1 MAYFKNKYQMQ
12 KASDEE
18 IREFFASTI
27 FEGTFSNEVKSN
39 NHADYFKGHIHS
51 IKVNGEPTNVIGSYI
66 NVPTVANDIAEGE
79 CTFKCRVKDVVR
91 TSPSQ
96 INFTLSPKT
105 LRSKSASKIN
115 LRIEPREGELTNEDL
130 FELWG
135 VDDCECIG
143 YYHFDSK
150 SGGYLIDDLRKTN
163 FDRIPPY
170 LTNKKPI
177 TLWLKYPQKDI
188 ELDNYYRFTWKLSYK
203 DSKNPYEIYLDNR
216 YSLQTITP
224 KWFID
229 KLFEDRHSDKSKN
242 FGSAAN
248 FLDTLSKQL
257 SARESTFVYELL
269 QNANDYPVEGQMV
282 DVEFHITDNYL
293 LFLHSGEKFNVRNIS
308 GICGI
313 NEKEKI
319 ANRKT
324 IGYKGIGFK
333 TVFLNNH
340 YVYLRTGDYS
350 FRFDQGETPE
360 KKRGG
365 RIKRQD
371 APFQILPIWTEHDEV
386 SPEVNS
392 VFDKAAPKFQV
403 KIALRP
409 DSPRILHSGRN
420 SYENLFRE
428 IFSDSNIILFI
439 PNINSVRVFINGNE
453 ERACYR
459 NNEEWIVGDYE
470 TEIDPILQRRINK
483 TIKKGKSRIPEKY
496 TDFDCTRISFAC
508 KHTSAIISQIDDAT
522 LYCYL
527 PTGASWGLPF
537 LMNTDMIPKGDR
549 NDIETEVEL
558 LELEES
564 DLEENDNINLED
576 IKGKNGETNFNEELA
591 YVAGSKL
598 FIWIRDL
605 LTSKKYQLGSVFSL
619 VPDFKKCKREHKDYS
634 SFIEKF
640 EEAFNNCMDTETI
653 VPVPQGISLVNKVIL
668 DTTGLSISGIMSDDE
683 FCKFTGMKD
692 YYLPLPM
699 LRKDKHFNSF
709 LKRYA
714 EDDQIFDKD
723 YLKNL
728 VSNDDFKEWLKDQ
741 DNNNKFL
748 SFLLGNDYL
757 EDYFDETIFIE
768 EECGKLFS
776 ASDLYYN
783 IDEELKDLSAFSSH
797 LCYLS
802 FKTRDFF
809 KDNEKWNEIID
820 GRFAEYDSESFI
832 NDTLLSD
839 NWDETV
845 KALKEWNTSFHFYS
859 YLAKNSIVPDN
870 LCSLPFFKDDPEA
883 TVEDDFH
890 DKFIFLSSSEGKKTC
905 SASWL
910 SSVSFCFVSS
920 KYDTATLNYF
930 KENAGVLDY
939 SDDIIVNDIIQSE
952 DYHDNINE
960 SQQENKE
967 TSVAFVKFCF
977 EHESSFGSGSL
988 RDYTLNS
995 YDCDGDQTSVLS
1007 EDHIYFPSAYFDEY
1021 SQKDWLDCGWM
1032 YSIDP
1037 DYLKVDNDK
1046 EKVKAFLKKTFYLE
1060 ELGAENF
1067 YTEIVRP
1074 KINNIISNTSGDND
1088 RNGLKNIDFVSYLD
1102 QNYKLVFEQEK
1113 DAERFE
1119 AFIFLADAED
1129 GGFYDIESDA
1139 TYIYAYDSE
1148 LKEIL
1153 NSEWFPADIVHMC
1166 TSKYGESKSI
1176 QAIKAK
1182 KYDFAFFFNDVIAEE
1197 LDNIN
1202 DTINSKEASIAFHSF
1217 IIDRLADLTDKQK
1230 EVMKGAKVYLYG
1242 NDEASDR
1249 SDGHH
1254 ILSKSARELAY
1265 MGLVDVSDL
1274 DIIDPDYHIE
1284 ENEEYW
1290 KVRLGN
1296 KQFTVTDFITWLT
1309 DNTDMFYSTIEDNDN
1324 NIKFWR
1330 WVKGCNLTDQTL
1342 GNLPVLPIYLTTD
1355 KYVDSDDTIYLSD
1368 DYIEEGGLETI
1379 VRNYHLDASF
1389 ISSEYIAEEDNIDSW
1404 KDFWVKM
1411 GLRFE
1416 MVDILI
1422 DTIDNR
1428 LSETDDVKLPATIAK
1443 YRLKLEEHYE
1453 GDLISNLRDLR
1464 VKAHDGEF
1472 YSLSEVIYI
1481 DSEKEEPFKY
1491 IDIPNQ
1497 ASFATADERKL
1508 IIDILDKID
1517 GCKIVKLTEWQ
1528 KVKIDRY
1535 LEIQN
1540 DKNNEDLLR
1549 SIHFRFVDELAAMYN
1564 DDKDSFKEFDQ
1575 ISNVLFLDSD
1585 DEFTDVSEMTEGSL
1599 YKPFC
1604 DFEKYGLDY
1613 DYISNS
1619 YLQECT
1625 NDIRKMLNR
1634 VFKIHCDF
1642 RKDDIENLSD
1652 RDFSIYFWSQYLI
1665 KRDTDISGIK
1675 KLIDD
1680 REFDSVEC
1688 IPTKDYM
1695 KKPSEIYSLSISSYV
1710 IKHVDDWENKLPL
1723 KELPNI
1729 EYDKDENRTLF
1740 GLLLNKPSNLRL
1752 SFCDSL
1758 YALFSIAGQ
1767 DRRAQLLL
1775 WMIETYDEKY
1785 DVNVTEYRA
1794 DESAKWKNT
1803 KNEDKPIIELYAL
1816 SYNDKKLEQYFGN
1829 LPQII
1834 NKDYLPSGPIPFKN
1848 ACDILQITTIEPED
1862 LIVDKIGQASK
1873 NEVYK
1878 KTLRVYALV
1887 LAGYEDTENWKSRYQ
1902 KYCELIDALKLWC
1915 CTAISIRYK
1924 KDEKIC
1930 QNLKKFY
1937 REKGSADFYFVKSL
1951 DEKRVFKPFVEN
1963 FIEYLGIEADKDFV
1977 ETVMDSREA
1986 ALELVQ
1992 ENNTLMLNDTFK
2004 DELDLLIPGIKREL
2018 NGIEA
2023 DDTDL
2028 VDEDT
2033 RHTFTG
2039 YTDEPEDDTSEDDNL
2054 EDKLSTESID
2064 IKSTERE
2071 EDHNNAIEYLR
2082 EEEYYDDDEREAIE
2096 KSDEDL
2102 DEDDFCDITKM
2113 YYNYNGEE
2121 IETICEHYRNG
2132 TWVRGHY
2139 RDGYWVNGYWRSCSN
2154 VSSHTRSAGSHNNGN
2169 NFEQEVPS
2177 QSNSTLSSKPYS
2189 QHTDGN
2195 IDVIEQKRTR
2205 SDKSSTHD
2213 YLTTREP
2220 SKRKSSSNA
2229 TPTKAGEGTRSYSDM
2244 NGWGDSG
2251 SNYTPQAPKPY
2262 SPEDVRNFGSHGVT
2276 RTLDVLEPTMSEVAE
2291 INRIL
2296 GEDLSSEQ
2304 IADQN
2309 YLAQLRLYNNLVKRG
2324 MTPNESKDDFVRNAH
2339 MKNEHTIIG
2348 GKYIHKCS
2356 AAGGIMYLSPSI
2368 WNKIADDR
2376 CVVCVYL
2383 GAKSNEF
2390 MYFNSIDDILE
2401 WIGED
2406 DIVIKLTGEEKADVV
2421 EELYSGI
2428 LNGVKGTAYTLIRI
2442 NTNEKYNSLFA
2453 QLPKNNEINETEEN
2467 EDEY

>member
-1 MAYFKNKYQMQ
+1 MPRYINRNQLQ
-12 KASDEE
+12 KATDEE
-18 IREFFASTI
+18 IEQFFSETV
-27 FEGTFSNEVKSN
+27 FEGIYSSELKSKN
-39 NHADYFKGHIHS
+39 SDFYKGS
-51 IKVNGEPTNVIGSYI
+51 ISDIKLEGRPTNLVGLFL
-66 NVPTVANDIAEGE
+66 NVPHNSKDIPEGP
-79 CTFKCRVKDVVR
+79 CSFKCRMNIKALREQGFYKVNLLGSTL
-91 TSPSQ
+91 TSIQKLTESNVT
-96 INFTLSPKT
+96 ISEKE
-105 LRSKSASKIN
+105 SK
-115 LRIEPREGELTNEDL
+115 EQELFDM
-130 FELWG
+130 WG
-135 VDDCECIG
+135 VEDCKCIG
-143 YYHFDSK
+143 YYHYDEESEV
-150 SGGYLIDDLRKTN
+150 YIVDDLRKPN
-163 FDRIPPY
+163 FDHIPYYPGDKE
-170 LTNKKPI
+170 KKPI
-177 TLWLKYPQKDI
+177 RISYPHEIRGI
-188 ELDNYYRFTWKLSYK
+188 ELNDYYLFTWKLSHRNKY
-203 DSKNPYEIYLDNR
+203 NPYEIYLDFNT
-216 YSLQTITP
+216 QPKAINP

-229 KLFEDRHSDKSKN
+229 TLFDDRHNDKSKN
-242 FGSAAN
+242 FGSATN

-257 SARESTFVYELL
+257 SAKESTFVYELL
-269 QNANDYPVEGQMV
+269 QNANDYPVEGCCV

-293 LFLHSGEKFNVRNIS
+293 LFLHTGDKFNVRNIS

-313 NEKEKI
+313 NEKEKV
-319 ANRKT
+319 ANKKT

-350 FRFDQGETPE
+350 FRFDEGETPE
-360 KKRGG
+360 KKVGG
-365 RIKRQD
+365 KIKRLG
-371 APFQILPIWTEHDEV
+371 APFQILPIWTKHNEV
-386 SPEVNS
+386 AKEVNDI
-392 VFDKAAPKFQV
+392 FDNSGDEFRVQ
-403 KIALRP
+403 IALRP
-409 DSPRILHSGRN
+409 DNKNLLHIGKN

-428 IFSDSNIILFI
+428 VFSDSNIILFI
-439 PNINSVRVFINGNE
+439 PNINSVSVFINGKK
-453 ERACYR
+453 ERACFR

-470 TEIDPILQRRINK
+470 NEIKDELQLLINK
-483 TIKKGKSRIPEKY
+483 TIEKGNSRIPEKY
-496 TDFDCTRISFAC
+496 KDFDYTKVSFAC
-508 KHTSAIISQIDDAT
+508 NHEGAMIKPVEDAT

-527 PTGASWGLPF
+527 PTKASWGLPF

-549 NDIETEVEL
+549 NDIEAEVKL
-558 LELEES
+558 I
-564 DLEENDNINLED
+564 DED
-576 IKGKNGETNFNEELA
+576 ETNFNEELA
-591 YVAGSKL
+591 SIAGSKL
-598 FIWIRDL
+598 FLWVRDL
-605 LTSKKYQLGSVFSL
+605 LTSRKYHLGSVFSL
-619 VPDFKKCKREHKDYS
+619 VPDFKKCKREHKDYT

-640 EEAFNNCMDTETI
+640 EDAFDSCLEKETI
-653 VPVPQGISLVNKVIL
+653 VPVPQGIALVNNVIL
-668 DTTGLSISGIMSDDE
+668 DSTGLSTSGIMSDDE
-683 FCKFTGMKD
+683 FRKFTGMED

-714 EDDQIFDKD
+714 EEDQIFDKD
-723 YLKNL
+723 SLKDL
-728 VSNDDFKEWLKDQ
+728 VSNEDFKEWLKDQ

-748 SFLLGNDYL
+748 NFLLENDYL

-783 IDEELKDLSAFSSH
+783 IDEELRDLSAFSSH

-802 FKTRDFF
+802 FKTREFF
-809 KDNEKWNEIID
+809 KDNERWNEIID
-820 GRFAEYDSESFI
+820 GQFAEYDSDSFI
-832 NDTLLSD
+832 NDTLLSE

-859 YLAKNSIVPDN
+859 YLAKNSIVPDD
-870 LCSLPFFKDDPEA
+870 LCSLPFFNDDSEA
-883 TVEDDFH
+883 TVEDDFN

-905 SASWL
+905 SAPWL
-910 SSVSFCFVSS
+910 SSVSFCFVSP
-920 KYDTATLNYF
+920 KYDKATLDYF
-930 KENAGVLDY
+930 KANAGVLDY

-952 DYHDNINE
+952 DYHDEINE
-960 SQQENKE
+960 SQQEDKD
-967 TSVAFVKFCF
+967 TSVAFVKFCY
-977 EHESSFGSGSL
+977 EHESLFGSGSL
-988 RDYTLNS
+988 RNYALNS
-995 YDCDGDQTSVLS
+995 YDCDGDETFVLY
-1007 EDHIYFPSAYFDEY
+1007 EDHIFFPSECFDQY
-1021 SQKDWLDCGWM
+1021 SQKDWLNCDWM
-1032 YSIDP
+1032 YSLDS

-1046 EKVKAFLKKTFYLE
+1046 EKVKAFLKKAFYVE
-1060 ELGAENF
+1060 ELDTDKF
-1067 YTEIVRP
+1067 YKDIVRP
-1074 KINNIISNTSGDND
+1074 NIDSIISNTSGSND
-1088 RNGLKNIDFVSYLD
+1088 GDGAKNLDFICYLD
-1102 QNYKLVFEQEK
+1102 ANYNLIFDKEK
-1113 DAERFE
+1113 DADKFE
-1119 AFIFLADAED
+1119 SFVFIGDSD
-1129 GGFYDIESDA
+1129 DNGFYDIASDSA
-1139 TYIYAYDSE
+1139 YIYAYDSE
-1148 LKEIL
+1148 LKDIL
-1153 NSEWFPADIVHMC
+1153 DSEWFPADTVYLC

-1176 QAIKAK
+1176 LAIKAK
-1182 KYDFAFFFNDVIAEE
+1182 KYDFANFFNDVITEE

-1202 DTINSKEASIAFHSF
+1202 ETIDSKEASIAFHTF
-1217 IIDRLADLTDKQK
+1217 IIDRLSDLTDKQK

-1242 NDEASDR
+1242 NDDASDR

-1254 ILSKSARELAY
+1254 ILSKSARELAS
-1265 MGLVDVSDL
+1265 MGLVEFSDL

-1284 ENEEYW
+1284 DNEDYW
-1290 KVRLGN
+1290 KTRLGN
-1296 KQFTVTDFITWLT
+1296 EQFTVTDFITWLT
-1309 DNTDMFYSTIEDNDN
+1309 DNTSTFYSTIEDKDN

-1330 WVKGCNLTDQTL
+1330 WVKGCKLADQTL
-1342 GNLPVLPIYLTTD
+1342 ANLPVLPIYLTTD
-1355 KYVDSDDTIYLSD
+1355 EYVDSDDTIYLSD

-1379 VRNYHLDASF
+1379 VTNYHPDASF
-1389 ISSEYIAEEDNIDSW
+1389 VSSEYIAEEDNIDSW
-1404 KDFWVKM
+1404 KDFWVKL
-1411 GLRFE
+1411 GVRFE

-1428 LSETDDVKLPATIAK
+1428 LSETDDAKLPATIAK
-1443 YRLKLEEHYE
+1443 HRLKLEEHYA

-1472 YSLSEVIYI
+1472 YSLSEIIYI

-1508 IIDILDKID
+1508 IIDILDEID
-1517 GCKIVKLTEWQ
+1517 GDKIVKLTEWQ

-1535 LEIQN
+1535 LEIQDD
-1540 DKNNEDLLR
+1540 DKNEDLLR

-1564 DDKDSFKEFDQ
+1564 ADKDSFKEFDQ
-1575 ISNVLFLDSD
+1575 ISNVLFLNSD
-1585 DEFTDVSEMTEGSL
+1585 DEFTDASEMTEGSL

-1604 DFEKYGLDY
+1604 DFEKFGLDY

-1642 RKDDIENLSD
+1642 EKADIENLSD

-1665 KRDTDISGIK
+1665 KRDADISGVK

-1723 KELPNI
+1723 KDLPNI
-1729 EYDKDENRTLF
+1729 EYDKEENRTLF

-1767 DRRAQLLL
+1767 DRRAQLLQ

-1785 DVNVTEYRA
+1785 DVNVTEYRT

-1834 NKDYLPSGPIPFKN
+1834 NKDYLPAGPISFKN

-1862 LIVDKIGQASK
+1862 LIVDKIGQVSK

-1887 LAGYEDTENWKSRYQ
+1887 LAGYEDAENWSSRYQ
-1902 KYCELIDALKLWC
+1902 KYCELIDALELWC
-1915 CTAISIRYK
+1915 CTAISIRYE
-1924 KDEKIC
+1924 KDENIF

-1986 ALELVQ
+1986 AMELVQ
-1992 ENNTLMLNDTFK
+1992 ENNTLMLDEVFK

-2039 YTDEPEDDTSEDDNL
+2039 HTDEPDDDTSEDDNL
-2054 EDKLSTESID
+2054 EDNVSTESTD
-2064 IKSTERE
+2064 LETSERE
-2071 EDHNNAIEYLR
+2071 EDQNSEIEYLR
-2082 EEEYYDDDEREAIE
+2082 EEEYDDDDEREAIE

-2102 DEDDFCDITKM
+2102 DEDDFCNITKM
-2113 YYNYNGEE
+2113 YYNYHGEE
-2121 IETICEHYRNG
+2121 IETVCEHYRNG

-2139 RDGYWVNGYWRSCSN
+2139 RNGSWVNGYWRSGSN
-2154 VSSHTRSAGSHNNGN
+2154 VSSHTRSVGSHNNGN
-2169 NFEQEVPS
+2169 NFEQGSSS
-2177 QSNSTLSSKPYS
+2177 QSTSTSSSKPYS
-2189 QHTDGN
+2189 QHTNDN
-2195 IDVIEQKRTR
+2195 MDVIEPKKTR
-2205 SDKSSTHD
+2205 SDKGSTHD
-2213 YLTTREP
+2213 YPTTREP
-2220 SKRKSSSNA
+2220 RERKYSSNA
-2229 TPTKAGEGTRSYSDM
+2229 TPTKASEGTRSYSDM
-2244 NGWGDSG
+2244 NGWEGSG
-2251 SNYTPQAPKPY
+2251 RNYTPQAPKPY

-2276 RTLDVLEPTMSEVAE
+2276 RTLEVLEPTTSEVDE

-2304 IADQN
+2304 VADQN
-2309 YLAQLRLYNNLVKRG
+2309 YLAQLRLYNNLVNRG
-2324 MTPNESKDDFVRNAH
+2324 MTPNESKEDFVRNAH
-2339 MKNEHTIIG
+2339 MKNEHTISG

-2401 WIGED
+2401 WVGED

-2421 EELYSGI
+2421 EELYSGV

-2442 NTNEKYNSLFA
+2442 NSNEKYNSLFA
-2453 QLPKNNEINETEEN
+2453 QLPTNNDINETEEN
-2467 EDEY
+2467 LDEYDD